1 MEDTNRVVAMP
12 DSNSIPQKRYVRV
25 RETLENGFVEFD
37 FSIDDPQ
44 LYVELILPEQ
54 AFWEFCTSNRVSFLS
69 TEEGKAIDSDRE
81 RWRDATS
88 DDLK

>member
-1 MEDTNRVVAMP
+1 MSVL
-12 DSNSIPQKRYVRV
+12 NSIPQKHYVRV
-25 RETLENGFVEFD
+25 REVRKDGFVEFD

-54 AFWEFCTSNRVSFLS
+54 AFWEFCSSNRVTFLS
-69 TEEGKAIDSDRE
+69 DEQGQSIDLDKE

-88 DDLK
+88 DQLQ

>member
-1 MEDTNRVVAMP
+1 MSV
-12 DSNSIPQKRYVRV
+12 SNSIPQKRFVRV
-25 RETLENGFVEFD
+25 REVRQDGFVEFD

-54 AFWEFCTSNRVSFLS
+54 AFWEFCSTNRVSFLS
-69 TEEGKAIDSDRE
+69 DEQGQNIDQDKE

-88 DDLK
+88 EKLQ